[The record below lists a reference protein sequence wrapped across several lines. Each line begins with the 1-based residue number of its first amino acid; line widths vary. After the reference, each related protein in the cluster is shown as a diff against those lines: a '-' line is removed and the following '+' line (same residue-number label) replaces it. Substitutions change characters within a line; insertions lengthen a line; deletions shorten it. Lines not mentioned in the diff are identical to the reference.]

1 MKIIYRG
8 ETPSFE
14 NGLTHGMVSIG
25 FNTEN
30 KPVFEIPDGAA
41 LPDGAREAVDTD
53 LSGLPDLTAAFRKM
67 TIQRGIV
74 GALSKPGEPA
84 DMQRV
89 AMSLIGKTSNAL
101 SAVLDI
107 HTQVYANLAA
117 AQTLADVR
125 AAIAP
130 AVPLMTR
137 VAAMRENGELLSV
150 QYAQGMDNVDAV
162 IEGLVA
168 MTTCAKVVAEYQ
180 PPATA

>member
-1 MKIIYRG
+1 MKIIFTD

-14 NGLTHGMVSIG
+14 DGLPDGMMGIG
-25 FNTEN
+25 FNAEN
-30 KPVFEIPDGAA
+30 KPIFEIPDGSV

-53 LSGLPDLTAAFRKM
+53 LSGLPDPAAAFRKM
-67 TIQRGIV
+67 TIQHGIV
-74 GALSKPGEPA
+74 GALSKPGEPV

-107 HTQVYANLAA
+107 HVQVYARLAA
-117 AQTLADVR
+117 AQSLADVR
-125 AAIAP
+125 AAIEP
-130 AVPLMTR
+130 AVPLMQR
-137 VAAMRENGELLSV
+137 VAAMREAGELLSV

-168 MTTCAKVVAEYQ
+168 MTTCAKVVEAHQ
-180 PPATA
+180 